1 MRKIGPVQQKILL
14 LFLGGVALSCSG
26 SPTQYYATL
35 RKIRREWR
43 RIDQRSFNRSIRSLH
58 TQKLL
63 VETRHPDGSLTL
75 KLTRDGRLRAG
86 FFQLFGN
93 TIKIKQQKVWDG
105 LWRIVIFDVPEK
117 KRFFRNILRNHLKA
131 IGFKKLQESVFIFPY
146 PCEKEL
152 QSLVELYDAVPYVRI
167 ITAKNIDNTK
177 AMQKRFFTK
186 NHREVLPSMK
196 K

>member
-43 RIDQRSFNRSIRSLH
+43 GIDQRSFNRSVRSLH

-63 VETRHPDGSLTL
+63 EETRHPDGSLTL
-75 KLTRDGRLRAG
+75 KLTRDGRLRAR

-93 TIKIKQQKVWDG
+93 TIKIKRQKVWDG

-117 KRFFRNILRNHLKA
+117 KRVFRNILRNHLKT
-131 IGFKKLQESVFIFPY
+131 IGFEKLQESVFIFPY
-146 PCEKEL
+146 PCEKEI
-152 QSLVELYDAVPYVRI
+152 QSLVELYSAIPYVRT
-167 ITAKNIDNTK
+167 ITAKTIDNEEK
-177 AMQKRFFTK
+177 MRRRFFKKTK
-186 NHREVLPSMK
+186 K
-196 K
+196 